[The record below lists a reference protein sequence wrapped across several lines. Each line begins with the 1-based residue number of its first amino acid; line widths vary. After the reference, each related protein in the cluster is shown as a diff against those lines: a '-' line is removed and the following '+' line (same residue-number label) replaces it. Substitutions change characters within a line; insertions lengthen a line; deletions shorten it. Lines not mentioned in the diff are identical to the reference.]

1 MSLKYKM
8 RRDKMFNDYILLLR
22 ARAPSRVNYK
32 SRLLHQ
38 ILTHQYNFQILDGVT
53 FIHIH
58 RHRQTSNIE
67 LILNQSNKGKNGNMN
82 I

>member
-1 MSLKYKM
+1 
-8 RRDKMFNDYILLLR
+8 MFNVYILLLR
-22 ARAPSRVNYK
+22 SKAPTRVNY
-32 SRLLHQ
+32 SRLLYQ

-67 LILNQSNKGKNGNMN
+67 LVLNQSNKGKNGNTN

>member
-1 MSLKYKM
+1 
-8 RRDKMFNDYILLLR
+8 MFNVYILLLR
-22 ARAPSRVNYK
+22 SKAPSRVNYK

-67 LILNQSNKGKNGNMN
+67 IELIFKQSNKGKNGNTN

>member
-1 MSLKYKM
+1 
-8 RRDKMFNDYILLLR
+8 MFNVYILLLSSK
-22 ARAPSRVNYK
+22 APSRVNYK

-38 ILTHQYNFQILDGVT
+38 ILTHQYNFPILDGVT

-67 LILNQSNKGKNGNMN
+67 IELIFNQSNKGKNGNTN